1 MHEGSEGDK
10 RKECTSAMRDNEER
24 VHKYRKEEGRIHHIL
39 DVTSSF
45 FKFFFIIL

>member
-24 VHKYRKEEGRIHHIL
+24 VHKYRKEEDCGAQY
-39 DVTSSF
+39 DC
-45 FKFFFIIL
+45 